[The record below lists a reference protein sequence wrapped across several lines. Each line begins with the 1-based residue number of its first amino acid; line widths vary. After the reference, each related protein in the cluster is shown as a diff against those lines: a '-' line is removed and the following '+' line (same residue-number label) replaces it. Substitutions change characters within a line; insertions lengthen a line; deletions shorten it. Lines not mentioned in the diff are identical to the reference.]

1 VRKILERCPACG
13 ADMDVTQLSCQACD
27 TVVQGTFAPCRFC
40 RLTPESLD
48 FLSTFVRNRGNLKEM
63 ERELGQSYPTLR
75 HRLNGVLRELGF
87 EVRGG
92 EEPETDP
99 VEQRRQVLARL
110 ERGELTAD
118 EADQALAA
126 LR

>member
-1 VRKILERCPACG
+1 MRKLLERCPACG
-13 ADMDVTQLSCQACD
+13 GELDVTQLSCQACD
-27 TVVQGTFAPCRFC
+27 TVVQGTFSACPFC
-40 RLTPESLD
+40 RLSPDSL
-48 FLSTFVRNRGNLKEM
+48 SFVSIFVKNRGNLKEM

-75 HRLNGVLRELGF
+75 SRLNGVLRELGF
-87 EVRGG
+87 EVRGS

-99 VEQRRQVLARL
+99 GEQRRQVLARL

-118 EADQALAA
+118 EAVQLLAA